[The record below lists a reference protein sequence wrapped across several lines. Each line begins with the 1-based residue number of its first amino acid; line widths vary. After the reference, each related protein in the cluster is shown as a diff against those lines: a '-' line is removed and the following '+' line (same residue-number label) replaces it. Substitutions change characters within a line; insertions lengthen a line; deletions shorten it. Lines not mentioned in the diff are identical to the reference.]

1 MMHMDTGSSAPDG
14 RFRIDL
20 PLMEAL
26 LQIDDADEAEI
37 RLDRIRVVLESRDWP
52 ISHIGLHWMTSLQPI
67 SKRDLPAALIAA
79 TSAVDLAARFHRRGD
94 HLLALLQRARIL
106 SRMRGVALARDD
118 LSAARRLFEQA
129 GIGGL
134 RPHLD
139 AASTEKS
146 DVVSPTRLT
155 TAEGRVEVLV
165 RHGQSNR
172 EIATALCVSVRTVES
187 HVSAI
192 LRKTG
197 SASRF
202 KLIARI

>member
-1 MMHMDTGSSAPDG
+1 VVEESRLMMHMDTGSSAPDG
-14 RFRIDL
+14 RFRFDL
-20 PLMEAL
+20 PFMEAL
-26 LQIDDADEAEI
+26 LQIGAAD
-37 RLDRIRVVLESRDWP
+37 
-52 ISHIGLHWMTSLQPI
+52 
-67 SKRDLPAALIAA
+67 
-79 TSAVDLAARFHRRGD
+79 
-94 HLLALLQRARIL
+94 
-106 SRMRGVALARDD
+106 
-118 LSAARRLFEQA
+118 EQA